1 MLLTSATQQ
10 KKNKKKLSKT
20 SGESGGKYKAKDSV
34 KSEYEDLQF
43 HLLISAQH
51 TAQNSTAV
59 ELLF

>member
-1 MLLTSATQQ
+1 MLLTSSTQQ

-20 SGESGGKYKAKDSV
+20 SGESGGKYKAKDSL
-34 KSEYEDLQF
+34 KSEYEDHQF